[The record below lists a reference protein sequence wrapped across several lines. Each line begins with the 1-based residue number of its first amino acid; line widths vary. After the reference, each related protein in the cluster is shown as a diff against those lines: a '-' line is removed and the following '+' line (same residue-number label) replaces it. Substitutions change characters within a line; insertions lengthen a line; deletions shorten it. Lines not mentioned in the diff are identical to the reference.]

1 MQEYYIKKARECEAA
16 VASLQSQIERMSQSD
31 AAKLQAQMAKV
42 RTEMQNYKAAV
53 DKATVDA

>member
-16 VASLQSQIERMSQSD
+16 VASLQSQIERMSKSD

-42 RTEMQNYKAAV
+42 RREMQNYKAAV

>member
-53 DKATVDA
+53 DKVTVDA

>member
-42 RTEMQNYKAAV
+42 RREMQNYKAAV
-53 DKATVDA
+53 DKVTADA

>member
-31 AAKLQAQMAKV
+31 AENLQAQMAKV
-42 RTEMQNYKAAV
+42 RREMKNYKAAV
-53 DKATVDA
+53 DKIAVEA